1 MYDFHT
7 ITLDSR
13 MLFGDCTK
21 LDSDLDAEGALRIN
35 QLLSLRVSRHIVL
48 GHPWESHMVRELMG
62 LRCAIS

>member
-1 MYDFHT
+1 
-7 ITLDSR
+7 

-35 QLLSLRVSRHIVL
+35 QLLSLRVSRHIVER
-48 GHPWESHMVRELMG
+48 HPWESHMVRELVG